1 MTIIYSGFDTIE
13 FAVKG
18 AAKTKTIKYLDTHK
32 DIASKAQR
40 DIPVS
45 FGADKRRGLIAP
57 TGTGGG
63 FAFILKFDGVL
74 GHVIRLKRN
83 LDRTGWNGHVKIRAL
98 ALATYGL
105 NEMKARVFSDL
116 AVVGFS
122 EHGVSLSRIDYAM
135 DFLNVGIAL
144 DPTHFVT
151 HSRVKKAAHKLEI
164 NTNSRGQSYESI
176 TLGKNPNRQIILY
189 DKRGEVIAKRN
200 PAWFEFWDIHPKDM
214 TQTVHRVEIRLY
226 KEELLKREIRTFDEL
241 RTKVIAAMI
250 HAAEVIRYVTPREGD
265 QNISRWPNH
274 PLWDHVQAHVR
285 AHMLRN
291 PNYVDPARVKH
302 VIREQKALECRK
314 QVLGNMANLS
324 VFDDMDPEQIKLEMT
339 KFVQDQF
346 SAIQA
351 DDSHPFWKSRA
362 KTQDRFSFL

>member
-83 LDRTGWNGHVKIRAL
+83 LKRTGWNAHVKIRAM
-98 ALATYGL
+98 ALATYGI

-116 AVVGFS
+116 AAVGFS

-135 DFLNVGIAL
+135 DFLNAGIAL

-151 HSRVKKAAHKLEI
+151 HARVKKAAYKLEI

-176 TLGKNPNRQIILY
+176 TLGKMPNRQVILY
-189 DKRGEVIAKRN
+189 DKRAEVIAKRN
-200 PAWFEFWDIHPKDM
+200 PAWFEIWNLNSKDI
-214 TQTVHRVEIRLY
+214 TQTVHRVEIRLG
-226 KEELLKREIRTFDEL
+226 KNELLNREIRTFDDL
-241 RTKVIAAMI
+241 RTKVIAAMV
-250 HAAEVIRYVTPREGD
+250 HAAEVIRYVTPRED

-285 AHMLRN
+285 AHVLRN

-302 VIREQKALECRK
+302 VIRAQKVKESKKL
-314 QVLGNMANLS
+314 VLGNMANLS
-324 VFDDMDPEQIKLEMT
+324 VFADMDLKNIKQEMF
-339 KFVQDQF
+339 KFL
-346 SAIQA
+346 QA
-351 DDSHPFWKSRA
+351 DLSEIEANDDHPFWKSRA

>member
-18 AAKTKTIKYLDTHK
+18 AAKTKTIKYLDIHK
-32 DIASKAQR
+32 EIASKAQR

-83 LDRTGWNGHVKIRAL
+83 LDRNGWNAYVKIRAL

-116 AVVGFS
+116 AAIGFS

-135 DFLNVGIAL
+135 DFLNAGIAL
-144 DPTHFVT
+144 DPMHFVT
-151 HSRVKKAAHKLEI
+151 HARVSKTAHKLDI

-176 TLGKNPNRQIILY
+176 TLGKNPNRQIIVY
-189 DKRGEVIAKRN
+189 DKRGEVIVKRN
-200 PAWFEFWDIHPKDM
+200 PAWFEFWDIHPNDI

-226 KEELLKREIRTFDEL
+226 KEELKKREIRTFDDL

-250 HAAEVIRYVTPREGD
+250 HAAAVIRYVIPREDD

-274 PLWDHVQAHVR
+274 PLWDHVQAHVG
-285 AHMLRN
+285 AHVLRN

-302 VIREQKALECRK
+302 VIRAQKALESKK

-324 VFDDMDPEQIKLEMT
+324 VFENMDPKNIKQEMV
-339 KFVQDQF
+339 KFVQAEF
-346 SAIQA
+346 SEIESS
-351 DDSHPFWKSRA
+351 DDHAFWKSRA
-362 KTQDRFSFL
+362 KTQDRFSFI

>member
-1 MTIIYSGFDTIE
+1 M
-13 FAVKG
+13 
-18 AAKTKTIKYLDTHK
+18 
-32 DIASKAQR
+32 
-40 DIPVS
+40 
-45 FGADKRRGLIAP
+45 
-57 TGTGGG
+57 
-63 FAFILKFDGVL
+63 
-74 GHVIRLKRN
+74 
-83 LDRTGWNGHVKIRAL
+83 
-98 ALATYGL
+98 
-105 NEMKARVFSDL
+105 
-116 AVVGFS
+116 
-122 EHGVSLSRIDYAM
+122 
-135 DFLNVGIAL
+135 
-144 DPTHFVT
+144 
-151 HSRVKKAAHKLEI
+151 
-164 NTNSRGQSYESI
+164 
-176 TLGKNPNRQIILY
+176 GKNPNRQIILY